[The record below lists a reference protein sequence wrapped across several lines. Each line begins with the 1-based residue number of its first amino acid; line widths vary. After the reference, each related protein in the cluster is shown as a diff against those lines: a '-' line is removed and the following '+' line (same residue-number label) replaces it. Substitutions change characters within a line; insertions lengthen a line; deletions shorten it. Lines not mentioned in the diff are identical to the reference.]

1 MQKQYDD
8 FVKLKVKEMSRTISK
23 LTYTYLDPDTKKA
36 TVVPASH
43 YEKWL
48 NQNKEETIDQAIQYQ
63 FLNVIYTQIKNL
75 KTENPRYFQEALL
88 CLDLNLK
95 PTDMAVD
102 EQLALTATSVMMNM
116 EEETKKKKF
125 HLLDSSFIEYFTETK
140 ESPEVQSKLLQ
151 LATKNQDKELLLKA
165 GVLEEVKYY
174 SNWDNG
180 AFIIGTKALLN
191 VEDGSITDIESVDP
205 QGVTTLDK
213 EYIVRGNGE
222 EYEVIYDETSGRYEA
237 VGYQRENCMEI

>member
-1 MQKQYDD
+1 M
-8 FVKLKVKEMSRTISK
+8 
-23 LTYTYLDPDTKKA
+23 
-36 TVVPASH
+36 
-43 YEKWL
+43 
-48 NQNKEETIDQAIQYQ
+48 
-63 FLNVIYTQIKNL
+63 
-75 KTENPRYFQEALL
+75 
-88 CLDLNLK
+88 
-95 PTDMAVD
+95 
-102 EQLALTATSVMMNM
+102 
-116 EEETKKKKF
+116 
-125 HLLDSSFIEYFTETK
+125 
-140 ESPEVQSKLLQ
+140 LQ

-191 VEDGSITDIESVDP
+191 VEDGSITDIESVDL

>member
-1 MQKQYDD
+1 M
-8 FVKLKVKEMSRTISK
+8 
-23 LTYTYLDPDTKKA
+23 
-36 TVVPASH
+36 
-43 YEKWL
+43 
-48 NQNKEETIDQAIQYQ
+48 
-63 FLNVIYTQIKNL
+63 
-75 KTENPRYFQEALL
+75 
-88 CLDLNLK
+88 
-95 PTDMAVD
+95 
-102 EQLALTATSVMMNM
+102 
-116 EEETKKKKF
+116 
-125 HLLDSSFIEYFTETK
+125 LDSSFIEYFTETK

-191 VEDGSITDIESVDP
+191 VEDGSITDIESVDL

-213 EYIVRGNGE
+213 VYIVRGNGE

>member
-116 EEETKKKKF
+116 EEETKKKNFIYWIVPLSNTSQKRKKVRKF
-125 HLLDSSFIEYFTETK
+125 NQNCFNWQQRIK
-140 ESPEVQSKLLQ
+140 I
-151 LATKNQDKELLLKA
+151 KN
-165 GVLEEVKYY
+165 Y
-174 SNWDNG
+174 
-180 AFIIGTKALLN
+180 
-191 VEDGSITDIESVDP
+191 
-205 QGVTTLDK
+205 
-213 EYIVRGNGE
+213 
-222 EYEVIYDETSGRYEA
+222 
-237 VGYQRENCMEI
+237 C